1 MGFAGIHWFISMKN
15 RLAISLCLLC
25 VVFAENGRAAPA
37 TPVTPPAPSIE
48 ARVTKLEQILESQML
63 VEMLTRL
70 ERLQAEVQRLQGDT
84 EVQSN
89 DIERLK
95 QRQRDL
101 SQDIDRRLRQIEQA
115 QAAAKAAPPPEPAV
129 QTPPPA
135 SSAPPAAASVAAS
148 SATSA
153 ALDVSRE
160 QVMYQRGLDGV
171 KAGRYDQAITDFE
184 AFLASYPKSEFAG
197 NAQYWIGEANYVSRR
212 FDKAATNFKKVI
224 DTYPASNKLPDA
236 MVKLGFSYQELGD
249 REQARKMLN
258 DVVARYPDSPAARL
272 AKERL
277 QKLKAQG
284 G

>member
-1 MGFAGIHWFISMKN
+1 MKN
-15 RLAISLCLLC
+15 RLAICFCLLC
-25 VVFAENGRAAPA
+25 AACAENGRAATPA
-37 TPVTPPAPSIE
+37 TPVTPPAPLIE
-48 ARVTKLEQILESQML
+48 ARVTKLEQMLESQVL

-135 SSAPPAAASVAAS
+135 PPAASAAAAS

-153 ALDVSRE
+153 TLDVSRE

-171 KAGRYDQAITDFE
+171 KVGRYDQAITDFE

-212 FDKAATNFKKVI
+212 FDKAATSFKKVI

-249 REQARKMLN
+249 REQARKTLN

-277 QKLKAQG
+277 QKLK
-284 G
+284 

>member
-1 MGFAGIHWFISMKN
+1 MKN
-15 RLAISLCLLC
+15 RLAISLCLSC
-25 VVFAENGRAAPA
+25 AVFAVNSRAATPA
-37 TPVTPPAPSIE
+37 APVTPPTPSIE
-48 ARVTKLEQILESQML
+48 ARVTKLEQMLESQML

-115 QAAAKAAPPPEPAV
+115 QAAAKAAPEPPMQT
-129 QTPPPA
+129 QTPP
-135 SSAPPAAASVAAS
+135 STPPAASAAAIS
-148 SATSA
+148 SATSGPI
-153 ALDVSRE
+153 DVSRE

-184 AFLASYPKSEFAG
+184 AFLAGYPKSEFAG

-212 FDKAATNFKKVI
+212 FDKAVTSFRKVMES
-224 DTYPASNKLPDA
+224 YPASNKLPDA

-249 REQARKMLN
+249 REQARKTLN
-258 DVVARYPDSPAARL
+258 DVVTRYPDSPAARL
-272 AKERL
+272 ANERL

-284 G
+284 GR